1 MIKGFDFWPSNSPD
15 LNPIEH
21 VWAMLEKALEQ
32 KRHSINNI
40 DELRE
45 QLELEWKNID
55 IEALN
60 NLVQSMPRRI
70 EAVIDARGG
79 ITRY

>member
-1 MIKGFDFWPSNSPD
+1 
-15 LNPIEH
+15 
-21 VWAMLEKALEQ
+21 MLEKVLEV
-32 KRHSINNI
+32 KRHSINNTKK
-40 DELRE
+40 LRV

-55 IEALN
+55 MEALN

-70 EAVIDARGG
+70 EAVIDASGG